1 MKKYL
6 YPLLLALAACG
17 TATAPAAA
25 AGKETPGLTQADM
38 EKYHH
43 AVCKIIV
50 GNNGEAEGCGTCFL
64 VSKDGYFITN
74 YHVVEG
80 STQFFV
86 FIRNPK
92 TGQTESLP
100 VQPTRVDVDHDL
112 ALLKATRTT
121 ALPAPLK
128 LETGTATTA
137 TLQDVVAIGFPAVL
151 DELEQEMAEERGEL
165 PLAEGEDGPGLPIYT
180 KGSIAKISAERITH
194 TATIAP
200 GNSGGPLVSATTGN
214 VVGVNY
220 MLVSETGSTYFFA
233 LPVNFVVNLMNGTGG
248 MAYKQLPPA
257 AKSADNGDED
267 NDEEDDD
274 DDTADDEGDDE
285 DDDSPEMAVMKAK
298 LQAVS
303 GVMEILT
310 LDSTGEIA
318 EDMADGIDE
327 ITEALKELNRKAKD
341 LDQAALDAADE
352 ALAEDEKYAKVPD
365 RFAKQLEELAKKDFH
380 GCKHLQK
387 AIEDFVDAL

>member
-6 YPLLLALAACG
+6 YPLLLTLAAC
-17 TATAPAAA
+17 TAGTAPAAA

-112 ALLKATRTT
+112 ALLKAARPAT
-121 ALPAPLK
+121 LPAPLK
-128 LETGTATTA
+128 LEIRTAA
-137 TLQDVVAIGFPAVL
+137 PLQDVVAIGFPAVL

-341 LDQAALDAADE
+341 LDQAALAAADE

-365 RFAKQLEELAKKDFH
+365 CFAKQLEELAKKDFH
-380 GCKHLQK
+380 GCEHLQK
-387 AIEDFVDAL
+387 AIEDFVDTL